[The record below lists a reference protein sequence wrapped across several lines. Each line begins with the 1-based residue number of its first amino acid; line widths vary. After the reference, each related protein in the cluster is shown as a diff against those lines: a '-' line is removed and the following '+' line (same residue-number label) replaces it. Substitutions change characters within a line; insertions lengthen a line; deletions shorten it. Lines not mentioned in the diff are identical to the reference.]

1 MNIKVYVG
9 VVLVALIVI
18 FTVQNAAVVSINFL
32 FWDLSVSRALMIF
45 FVVIIG
51 FLIGWI
57 SAGVHYR
64 AQRRRNRSV

>member
-45 FVVIIG
+45 FVAIIG

-57 SAGVHYR
+57 SAGAHYR
-64 AQRRRNRSV
+64 PQRRRNRSV